1 MRKNTCINHRLFQNL
16 IVCCLAMC
24 ILFRGNIFA
33 NEIDNSS
40 LNSKTLGTHYK
51 TYGLVFI
58 VPHETSD
65 SPIAKLNAI
74 IGGMLNEKLITYGI
88 TDALLRKNIP
98 HITVLH
104 LHTNDTTLPEKML
117 RFMPKPPKPFTLT
130 LSGFSLI
137 KASKNA
143 KMPWWFDIN
152 VVKDSAFETI
162 MQYNF
167 QATKALTPL
176 RNSPLP
182 RVSGPIYADS
192 SKEAQDQIRV
202 LGVSGLNRIV
212 NGKEERMHRPHV
224 TLSYSMQEL
233 PIKLEHE
240 LLALASEF
248 NNILDK
254 GIKTEF
260 KTISIVELGIAGN
273 VMREIYRIDLSS
285 GKVMDIAKALQK

>member
-1 MRKNTCINHRLFQNL
+1 MQKTTCINYKLFWNL
-16 IVCCLAMC
+16 FVYCLSIC
-24 ILFRGNIFA
+24 VLFITNAFA
-33 NEIDNSS
+33 NSIDNSS

-58 VPHETSD
+58 VPHDTLD
-65 SPIAKLNAI
+65 SPMAKLNTLVN
-74 IGGMLNEKLITYGI
+74 GTLNEKLTLYGI
-88 TDALLRKNIP
+88 NDALSRKNIP

-104 LHTNDTTLPEKML
+104 LHTNDTTLPDKML
-117 RFMPKPPKPFTLT
+117 KAMPKPPKPFTLT
-130 LSGFSLI
+130 LAGFGLV
-137 KASKNA
+137 KASKNS

-152 VVKDSAFETI
+152 VVKDRAFEMI

-192 SKEAQDQIRV
+192 NKEAQAQIRE
-202 LGVSGLNRIV
+202 LGVSGLNRLV

-233 PIKLEHE
+233 PIKLENE
-240 LLALASEF
+240 LLALADEL
-248 NNILDK
+248 NGILDK
-254 GIKTEF
+254 GIKAEF
-260 KTISIVELGIAGN
+260 KTISIVEIGITGN

-285 GKVMDIAKALQK
+285 GKVIDTAKELQK